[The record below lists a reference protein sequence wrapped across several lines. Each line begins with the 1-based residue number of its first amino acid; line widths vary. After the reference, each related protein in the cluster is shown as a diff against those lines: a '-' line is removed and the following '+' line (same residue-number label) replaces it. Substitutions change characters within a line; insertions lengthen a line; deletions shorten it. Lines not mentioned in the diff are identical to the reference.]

1 MRLACGGGG
10 EASCGCVGV
19 EKRLNIVCGQGGQ
32 GGHRAGAPHRDG
44 DSLRPGALLHEPS
57 NAGCHHGLDGGA
69 SACRRRPGVPANPGR
84 CHLCLSDL
92 LGLPKMRAVHF
103 LRLSLSKIGWGG
115 RIHTGGQNKV
125 KQMEGGAAMNTRTL
139 RNCPV
144 GAASIQP
151 SRAISCPR
159 LTVDCHLAARTC
171 LTQRKTT
178 VLDKPWR
185 QSHVGL
191 EQPGGNGVRAHQI
204 IPMPRLRG
212 QMADAGTWKA

>member
-32 GGHRAGAPHRDG
+32 GGHRAGASHRDG

-151 SRAISCPR
+151 SRAISCP
-159 LTVDCHLAARTC
+159 
-171 LTQRKTT
+171 
-178 VLDKPWR
+178 
-185 QSHVGL
+185 
-191 EQPGGNGVRAHQI
+191 
-204 IPMPRLRG
+204 
-212 QMADAGTWKA
+212 